1 MKKIL
6 VAFLSVLVAV
16 STLLA
21 FSSCANSDEISIGE
35 NGNWYING
43 TDTGVSAVGPKGD
56 DGDKGADGKAGVDGI
71 DGIDGKDGIDGEDA
85 EDGKGYPEA
94 SIRYNTGSKKYEYS
108 FDGENWIE
116 MEYYTPDDQA

>member
-21 FSSCANSDEISIGE
+21 FTSCTSSDEISIGE

-71 DGIDGKDGIDGEDA
+71 DGIDGQNGKNGTDGA
-85 EDGKGYPEA
+85 DGKGYPTA
-94 SIRYNTGSKKYEYS
+94 SIRYNEGSEKYEYS
-108 FDGENWIE
+108 FDGETWIE
-116 MEYYTPDDQA
+116 MEYYTSKN